1 MRMRRRRGLVA
12 SLAVVAMALAPSAW
26 GGTDPSETTHQD
38 FDQNNFAN
46 PTVVSNKWTPLVPGT
61 KYVLAGTVEEG
72 GERTRHRVV
81 TIVTDLV
88 KVIDGVPAVV
98 VWEQDISAGEL
109 VEAELRFHAQ
119 DDDGNVWNLG
129 EYPEEFED
137 GEFLGAESTWIPGVD
152 GAKAGLLMR
161 GDPQVGTSAYLQGIA
176 PEIDFRDKAQV
187 LDAHEETCVPTGC
200 YDNVLII
207 DEWNPLEQPQ
217 DGHQLKYHAPRV
229 GVVRV
234 EAVGGEAQENLEL
247 VHLERL
253 GPKALANVR
262 EEALRLDRRAYRFAR
277 HVYKDTPPAE
287 PAS

>member
-1 MRMRRRRGLVA
+1 MRRHRWWVA
-12 SLAVVAMALAPSAW
+12 GLAVVAMAVAPSAW

-38 FDQNNFAN
+38 FDRDNFAN
-46 PTVVSNKWTPLVPGT
+46 PTAISNKWTPLVPGT

-72 GERTRHRVV
+72 GDRIHHRVV

-88 KVIDGVPAVV
+88 KVIDGVASVV
-98 VWEQDISAGEL
+98 VWEQDISDGTP
-109 VEAELRFHAQ
+109 VETELRFHAQ
-119 DDDGNVWNLG
+119 DNEGNVWNLG

-137 GEFLGAESTWIPGVD
+137 GQFVGADSTWIPGVD

-176 PEIDFRDKAQV
+176 PAIDFRDKAQV
-187 LDAHEETCVPTGC
+187 LDAHEQTCVPTGC

-234 EAVGGEAQENLEL
+234 QAVGGEAQENLGL
-247 VHLERL
+247 VNVERL
-253 GPKALANVR
+253 GAKALANVR

-277 HVYKDTPPAE
+277 PVYKDTPPAA